1 MIAPH
6 PARFS
11 LARLTALALLA
22 ITANL
27 TACTSNVDPTSD
39 VNGTLALALRK
50 TTTSGDAFRLVGA
63 SLHITGGSSDLTV
76 TPSADDDVYRS
87 DLPAGEYH
95 LQLNDGWHLE
105 RLRDGQWS
113 EVVASLQS
121 DNPQAF
127 TIAPSTT
134 TTLALRFAVADDPA
148 VELAPGALAV
158 QLEVQSPASGA
169 AGSAGTADMPAPMAG
184 SVRSDPCAPRLV
196 INELDYDQ
204 EGSDT
209 REFVELF
216 NAGGCPVSTAGLALV
231 LRNGGAAGTPAYATI
246 ALEPLGS
253 EIAAGAYAVIGAADV
268 IASLPAG
275 TLALAPASFSIQ
287 NGPDAVEL
295 QADGALLDAVAYAG
309 VVAGSGE
316 GAPAPADKGAG
327 ALGRCANGSDSQDNA
342 VDLSLLEAPT
352 PGAANACP

>member
-1 MIAPH
+1 MTAPRH
-6 PARFS
+6 ASS
-11 LARLTALALLA
+11 LRSRLTALALLA
-22 ITANL
+22 LTTAL
-27 TACTSNVDPTSD
+27 AACTLNVAPDPES
-39 VNGTLALALRK
+39 GTLALALRK

-63 SLHITGGSSDLTV
+63 SLHITGGATDLTV
-76 TPSADDDVYRS
+76 TPSEDDDVYRS

-105 RLRDGQWS
+105 RLRDGQWNQVIS
-113 EVVASLQS
+113 TLQS
-121 DNPQAF
+121 DNPQTF
-127 TIAPSTT
+127 TITPSTV

-148 VELAPGALAV
+148 VELAPGSLAV
-158 QLEVQSPASGA
+158 QLDVQAPAAGS
-169 AGSAGTADMPAPMAG
+169 AGSAGTADMPVPLAG
-184 SVRSDPCAPRLV
+184 STSSDPCAPRLV

-216 NAGGCPVSTAGLALV
+216 NAGSCPVSTAGLALV
-231 LRNGGAAGTPAYATI
+231 LRNGGAANTPAYATI

-253 EIAAGAYAVIGAADV
+253 EIAAGAYAVIGASDL

-275 TLALAPASFSIQ
+275 TLALAPTTFSVQ
-287 NGPDAVEL
+287 NGPDAIEL
-295 QADGALLDAVAYAG
+295 QAGGDVLDAVAYAG

-316 GAPAPADKGAG
+316 GAAAPADKGPG

-342 VDLSLLEAPT
+342 VDLSLLEQPT